1 MKTDLHPALWIEE
14 RREGALRGVFSG
26 EPVSC
31 MEDAVPPA
39 FRIDSGTVSS
49 LQLEDAV
56 FAFVDAARRN
66 LGRHLSAETA
76 RTLVEAGLG
85 RQALV
90 EFCHLM
96 ASLPRHMSVAT
107 AECPDDGLQQALIKN
122 LIHHQRHMRSW
133 DTIVERLTGAPVER
147 LSPLASTFAL
157 QLGLEELAG
166 HDSLAYVAA
175 SGLFGGPGREQDVH
189 RLVVFVETLSGGDR
203 IVNEIVEDWAPRIL
217 AHGDSYASVEELR
230 EIGYPVAEDFLR
242 LASHSFAPLPW
253 SAVERACGMLRVVDD
268 HFRLFGGGL
277 TICFKENNEP
287 WPRLKIDWLVQ

>member
-1 MKTDLHPALWIEE
+1 MRTDLHPALWIEE

-39 FRIDSGTVSS
+39 FRIESGTVGS

-56 FAFVDAARRN
+56 FACVNAARRN

-76 RTLVEAGLG
+76 STLVEAGLG

-107 AECPDDGLQQALIKN
+107 AECHDDDLQQALIKN
-122 LIHHQRHMRSW
+122 IIHHQRHMQSW
-133 DTIVERLTGAPVER
+133 DTIVERLTCASAER
-147 LSPLASTFAL
+147 LSPLPSTFAF
-157 QLGLEELAG
+157 QLALEELAG

-175 SGLFGGPGREQDVH
+175 SGLFGGPGRSQDVN
-189 RLVVFVETLSGGDR
+189 RLVVFVATLSGGDR
-203 IVNEIVEDWAPRIL
+203 AVDEIVEDWAPRIL
-217 AHGDSYASVEELR
+217 AHSDSYASVDELR
-230 EIGYPVAEDFLR
+230 EIGYPIAEDLLR
-242 LASHSFAPLPW
+242 LASHSFAPLSW
-253 SAVERACGMLRVVDD
+253 SAVERACGMLRIVDD
-268 HFRLFGGGL
+268 HFRLFVNGL
-277 TICFKENNEP
+277 KICFKENNEP